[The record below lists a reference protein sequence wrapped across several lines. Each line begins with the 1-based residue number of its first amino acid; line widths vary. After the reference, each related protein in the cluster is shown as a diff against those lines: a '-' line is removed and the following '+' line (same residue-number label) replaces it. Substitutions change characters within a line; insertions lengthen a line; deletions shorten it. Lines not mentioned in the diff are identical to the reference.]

1 MPEERPPPDK
11 PEAWIDRARSNLIRA
26 RHTFPKVYLE
36 DLCFDAQQAAEK
48 AIKALLIHLDTPF
61 PFTHDLTDLLTRVER
76 QDVSIPDKVCEASI
90 LTEYAVE
97 TRYPGATEPVTEG
110 EHERAVEIAESVVRW
125 VESHLETGGKP
136 SDSRSDG
143 GETIS

>member
-26 RHTFPKVYLE
+26 RHTFPRVYLE

-61 PFTHDLTDLLTRVER
+61 PFTHDLTDLLTRVKR
-76 QDVSIPDKVCEASI
+76 QDVSIPDKVREASI

-97 TRYPGATEPVTEG
+97 TRYPGVGA
-110 EHERAVEIAESVVRW
+110 
-125 VESHLETGGKP
+125 
-136 SDSRSDG
+136 SDG
-143 GETIS
+143 GGARAGR